1 MEKVNI
7 ELSFETDK
15 LEALEYCLQKERTT
29 VKKKMAES
37 LQQLYEEKVP
47 EAVREYLERKN
58 PPAARPRRPRPQ
70 KETKKEEAPIEPGA
84 EQHHE

>member
-1 MEKVNI
+1 MEKVSI
-7 ELSFETDK
+7 ELSFEADK
-15 LEALEYCLQKERTT
+15 LEALEHCLQKERTT

-58 PPAARPRRPRPQ
+58 SPAARPRRPRPQ
-70 KETKKEEAPIEPGA
+70 KEIKKEEAPIEPGA

>member
-1 MEKVNI
+1 MEKVSI
-7 ELSFETDK
+7 ELSFEADK

-47 EAVREYLERKN
+47 EAVREYLDRKN
-58 PPAARPRRPRPQ
+58 TPASRPGVCVLKNRLERRKLPLNR
-70 KETKKEEAPIEPGA
+70 ERNST
-84 EQHHE
+84 

>member
-7 ELSFETDK
+7 ELSFDAEK
-15 LEALEYCLQKERTT
+15 LEALEYCLEKERTT
-29 VKKKMAES
+29 VKKRMAES

-47 EAVREYLERKN
+47 EAVREYLDRKSA
-58 PPAARPRRPRPQ
+58 PASRSRRPRPQ
-70 KETKKEEAPIEPGA
+70 KQTRKEEAPAEQGA

>member
-7 ELSFETDK
+7 ELSFDADK
-15 LEALEYCLQKERTT
+15 LEALEYCLEKERTT
-29 VKKKMAES
+29 AKKKMAES

-47 EAVREYLERKN
+47 EAVREYLDRKSA
-58 PPAARPRRPRPQ
+58 PTSRPRRPRPQ
-70 KETKKEEAPIEPGA
+70 KQIRKEEAPAEQGA

>member
-1 MEKVNI
+1 MEKVNV
-7 ELSFETDK
+7 ELSFEAEK
-15 LEALEYCLQKERTT
+15 LEALEYCLEKERTN

-47 EAVREYLERKN
+47 EAVREYLDRKN
-58 PPAARPRRPRPQ
+58 TPASRPRRPRPQ
-70 KETKKEEAPIEPGA
+70 KQTGKEEAPIEPGA

>member
-7 ELSFETDK
+7 ELSFDADK
-15 LEALEYCLQKERTT
+15 LEALEYCLEKERTT
-29 VKKKMAES
+29 AKKRMAEL

-47 EAVREYLERKN
+47 EAVREYLDRKSA
-58 PPAARPRRPRPQ
+58 PASRPRRPRPQ
-70 KETKKEEAPIEPGA
+70 KQIRKEEAPAEQGA

>member
-1 MEKVNI
+1 MEKVNV
-7 ELSFETDK
+7 ELSFDAEK
-15 LEALEYCLQKERTT
+15 LEALEYCLEKERTT
-29 VKKKMAES
+29 VKKRRADA

-58 PPAARPRRPRPQ
+58 SPAARPRRPRPQ
-70 KETKKEEAPIEPGA
+70 KEIKKEEAPIEPGA

>member
-7 ELSFETDK
+7 ELSFDADK
-15 LEALEYCLQKERTT
+15 LEALEYCLEKERTT
-29 VKKKMAES
+29 VKKRMAEL

-47 EAVREYLERKN
+47 EAVREYLDRKST
-58 PPAARPRRPRPQ
+58 PASRSRRPRPQ
-70 KETKKEEAPIEPGA
+70 KQTRKEEAPIEQGA